1 MNMTNQRRTQLQF
14 CVTATTTA
22 LFAGYAWGDASAST
36 KHHNHTGH
44 KSHSS
49 HSQATHHKSVSARQ
63 HHSTAQRHRT
73 AHLKSLYAAH
83 KSTHHGSFKWGAKH
97 IASTRHHTLIQS
109 AHHSKRGRWHRSELV
124 AHNND
129 GSARRIKRHHYS
141 QTSFVAHHSRRRS
154 HSASQ
159 NWIAKVSHKSHHK
172 RSYQAA
178 SWKHTKSYSVAQSYK
193 KHSHKTEHVATHS
206 TKQAS
211 QYYDRTASN
220 ATNRIRPEAEAPT
233 AANEIVRTAY
243 AYRGTPYRFGASR
256 PGAFDCSGF
265 TQYVYS
271 RKGINLPRTAAEQF
285 HSGKA
290 VTSDKLKPGDLI
302 FFHTTRPGISHVG
315 MYVGNGKFVHS
326 ASRKSGGVRV
336 DNLNGYYKKAF
347 RGARRFMREEKPLET
362 APTETTTDTSTPSN
376 E

>member
-1 MNMTNQRRTQLQF
+1 MTKQRRTQLQF

-36 KHHNHTGH
+36 KHHNHTGN

-49 HSQATHHKSVSARQ
+49 HSQATRHKSVSTKLR
-63 HHSTAQRHRT
+63 HTATHHRT
-73 AHLKSLYAAH
+73 THLKSLYAAH
-83 KSTHHGSFKWGAKH
+83 KASHHGSFKWGAKH
-97 IASTRHHTLIQS
+97 IASSRHHTLVQS
-109 AHHSKRGRWHRSELV
+109 SHHSKRGRWHRSELV

-129 GSARRIKRHHYS
+129 GTARRSKRHHHS
-141 QTSFVAHHSRRRS
+141 QSMFAAHHSRRRFGS
-154 HSASQ
+154 PAQ
-159 NWIAKVSHKSHHK
+159 NWIAKVSHKSHSR
-172 RSYQAA
+172 RSYQAT
-178 SWKHTKSYSVAQSYK
+178 SWKHTKSHSVAQSYQ
-193 KHSHKTEHVATHS
+193 KHSHKSEYVAAHKA
-206 TKQAS
+206 KQSS

-233 AANEIVRTAY
+233 ATNEIVRTAY

-290 VTSDKLKPGDLI
+290 VSSGNLKPGDLI

-315 MYVGNGKFVHS
+315 MYVGNGKFVHA

-336 DNLNGYYKKAF
+336 DNFSGYYTKAY
-347 RGARRFMREEKPLET
+347 RGARRFIDHKEEASDQNQSE
-362 APTETTTDTSTPSN
+362 E
-376 E
+376 